1 MRSLAFASLVLVAA
15 CAAPQTR
22 EPPPKPFAGTR
33 WQLVMEIPVQ
43 GEQPYVRF
51 GDGRVEGFGGC
62 SRFAARYVQDTV
74 GARAIAIGRMQVDKR
89 LCDASRA
96 AAENNMFDILQAV
109 SSYSVTGDVLK
120 MDGSAGTL
128 RFRAAADSPAPGA
141 AGAASTAITGTR
153 WKGVVAAGTEEAAI
167 PWLEF
172 AEGRVAGFTGCNMLS
187 GAWHSE
193 GGAIRV
199 GPLVTTKRYCA
210 GAGNDIER
218 HVLESLNE
226 RATVTREGSK
236 LVATSPAGRF
246 EFEEIR

>member
-1 MRSLAFASLVLVAA
+1 MRALTLAVLALVAA

-22 EPPPKPFAGTR
+22 EPPPKPFTGTR
-33 WQLVMEIPVQ
+33 WQLVMEIPVE

-62 SRFAARYVQDTV
+62 SHFAARYVQDAV

-89 LCDASRA
+89 LCDPSRA
-96 AAENNMFDILQAV
+96 AAESSMFDVLQAV

-128 RFRAAADSPAPGA
+128 RFRASTDAQA
-141 AGAASTAITGTR
+141 AGASAPAGAAITGTR
-153 WKGVVAAGTEEAAI
+153 WKGVVEASVPEAAV

-193 GGAIRV
+193 GAAIRV
-199 GPLVTTKRYCA
+199 GPLVTTKRACP
-210 GAGNDIER
+210 GAGSEIER
-218 HVLESLNE
+218 KVLEAVNE
-226 RATVTREGSK
+226 RAALTREGAK